1 MRPKMLKFKTSS
13 SIHLS
18 KLFKSKLIKKYLLD
32 REGIA
37 AIEFVFV
44 APIMIGMYFGL
55 AEISTAISA
64 DRRISHATNVAG
76 DLTTQAAVITAAD
89 MGEVMTATT
98 LVMGVPT
105 NRLSAIKMEI
115 ASFSRDV
122 SGAVVPLGTAT
133 LNGPFPKTFNADQ
146 LDKLILSD
154 TSGVVVA
161 RVSYD
166 YEPLKLQY
174 FNTNITLDETFL
186 LKPRKSATVVFDDGT
201 GATTDFTCSITIDNK
216 ASCS

>member
-89 MGEVMTATT
+89 
-98 LVMGVPT
+98 
-105 NRLSAIKMEI
+105 LS
-115 ASFSRDV
+115 
-122 SGAVVPLGTAT
+122 
-133 LNGPFPKTFNADQ
+133 
-146 LDKLILSD
+146 LIH
-154 TSGVVVA
+154 
-161 RVSYD
+161 
-166 YEPLKLQY
+166 
-174 FNTNITLDETFL
+174 I
-186 LKPRKSATVVFDDGT
+186 
-201 GATTDFTCSITIDNK
+201 
-216 ASCS
+216 